1 MPDADNGDPRKDME
15 TSRSESEKE
24 QVQRAKEL
32 LEMMSSPPDDGW
44 RDGLA
49 DPQTLAQATGWQ
61 VPHRSSNQAAPP
73 EYENIGTAGLAALR
87 AEREK
92 RQIEWD
98 EKKRALSVQAWQ
110 EQVASARVELLNSG
124 NAASHVG
131 AFWESIQR
139 VISSIDPAPLHLFS
153 RVQITPW
160 KLAGEEKD
168 LKDICKSID
177 ADPVLCELASRLSGE
192 PSILP
197 SRDNKK
203 QRVAA
208 AWLIALHHQEAQT
221 IPHWGDWRRWLVE
234 KLNTKDA
241 TADDVRDAYS
251 ILIEPNLRDAK
262 PTNAAQRQLLSA
274 VVHQSFVRYV
284 RVWLLNVLLAAH
296 DNQWVA
302 HPLLDVACSAV
313 GMSGDPTRMI
323 ASHDGVSWTAA
334 KLTLG
339 KWSTLSEAQMQS
351 LSLPYGKHIAP
362 IGFASRLLEVTS
374 HEKFS
379 VWLGRILN
387 SQEFRTLCRE
397 LRR

>member
-1 MPDADNGDPRKDME
+1 MPDADNGDPQKDLE
-15 TSRSESEKE
+15 TLRSESEKE
-24 QVQRAKEL
+24 QVQRAKEV
-32 LEMMSSPPDDGW
+32 LEMMSNPPDDGW

-49 DPQTLAQATGWQ
+49 DPQTFAQATGWQ
-61 VPHRSSNQAAPP
+61 ISHRTSNQTAPP

-92 RQIEWD
+92 RQIEWY
-98 EKKRALSVQAWQ
+98 ERKRALSVQAWQ
-110 EQVASARVELLNSG
+110 EQVASARVQLLNRG

-139 VISSIDPAPLHLFS
+139 IISSVDIAPLHLFS
-153 RVQITPW
+153 RVPITTW
-160 KLAGEEKD
+160 TLAGDEKD
-168 LKDICKSID
+168 LQDICNSID
-177 ADPVLCELASRLSGE
+177 ADPVLCELASQLSGE
-192 PSILP
+192 PSIP
-197 SRDNKK
+197 SSRGNKK
-203 QRVAA
+203 QRGAA
-208 AWLIALHHQEAQT
+208 AGLIALHHQEAQA
-221 IPHWGDWRRWLVE
+221 IPHWGDWRRWLVA
-234 KLNTKDA
+234 KLNSKDA

-251 ILIEPNLRDAK
+251 ILNEPNLRDAK
-262 PTNAAQRQLLSA
+262 PTIAAQRQLLSA

-296 DNQWVA
+296 DNHWVA

-334 KLTLG
+334 KLTFG
-339 KWSTLSEAQMQS
+339 KWSTLSEVQLQS
-351 LSLPYGKHIAP
+351 LSLPHGKYIAP
-362 IGFASRLLEVTS
+362 IGSASRLLEVTP

-397 LRR
+397 VGG